1 MKSTKNTPKL
11 STKKTVS
18 QPRLKALQLRLT
30 TLLKTNLK
38 KQIIKWS
45 LRLISK
51 NRQPRNQNI
60 QRSWLKRL
68 NLSTQPKK
76 RRLKNTLMKSSKMIR
91 KFRTRKTRKML
102 SQNIR
107 GQSVSV
113 QRHTNTRMRL

>member
-1 MKSTKNTPKL
+1 MK
-11 STKKTVS
+11 V
-18 QPRLKALQLRLT
+18 LQLKLT

-45 LRLISK
+45 LRLTSK
-51 NRQPRNQNI
+51 NRQPRNPNI
-60 QRSWLKRL
+60 QRSWLKSL
-68 NLSTQPKK
+68 NLSTQPKEK
-76 RRLKNTLMKSSKMIR
+76 RLNNTLMKSSKMIK
-91 KFRTRKTRKML
+91 KFRTRRKML